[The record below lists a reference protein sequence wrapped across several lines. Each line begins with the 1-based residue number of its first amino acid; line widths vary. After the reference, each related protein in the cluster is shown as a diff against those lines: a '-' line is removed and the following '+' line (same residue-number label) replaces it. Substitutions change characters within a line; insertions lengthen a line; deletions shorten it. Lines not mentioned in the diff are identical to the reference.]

1 MRNQCCGRRKEN
13 RAAFAKGGSGAEPRP
28 AAFAGSSSPS
38 PIALIAGMESSP
50 VWQEKK
56 ASKSLN

>member
-1 MRNQCCGRRKEN
+1 MGNQCCGRRKEN
-13 RAAFAKGGSGAEPRP
+13 RAMFAKEGSEAAPRP

-38 PIALIAGMESSP
+38 PVALIAGMESSLER
-50 VWQEKK
+50 QEKK